1 MRGIIM
7 AAAAAAMLAGC
18 AKPLSYPQAVEI
30 AQASPEW
37 ELCYVA
43 VAGNSNTPQRQ
54 TLRSAVYAE
63 IERRRIDCNQHMPM
77 VLARMQQDGINAAN
91 ANAQAQLGL
100 QMMNAARPRP
110 AAPMTPQVVCRSVNM
125 GTYVRTVCD

>member
-1 MRGIIM
+1 MKWVLLGM
-7 AAAAAAMLAGC
+7 GAAVLGGC
-18 AKPLSYPQAVEI
+18 AMSPQRANDLV
-30 AQASPEW
+30 QAAPEW
-37 ELCYVA
+37 EVCYVA
-43 VAGNSNTPQRQ
+43 VSGKGQQVMRQ
-54 TLRSAVYAE
+54 AVYAE

-110 AAPMTPQVVCRSVNM
+110 AAPMSPQVVCRSVNM

>member
-1 MRGIIM
+1 MRALLFPV
-7 AAAAAAMLAGC
+7 AAALAGC
-18 AKPLSYPQAVEI
+18 GISPIRANDM

-43 VAGNSNTPQRQ
+43 VSGRGQATIRQ
-54 TLRSAVYAE
+54 AVYAE
-63 IERRRIDCNQHMPM
+63 IDRRKVDCNQHMPM

-110 AAPMTPQVVCRSVNM
+110 IPSTTTNCRSVVN
-125 GTYVRTVCD
+125 GNVVNTVCN